1 VLITYL
7 SIVLELEASEV
18 VSIRILRGLMV
29 VIGGLIGL
37 NFIIVFDG
45 GVFIVV

>member
-1 VLITYL
+1 MLITYF

-18 VSIRILRGLMV
+18 VSIRILRSLLV